1 MAGDLLRGV
10 ADAIR
15 AVLRDP
21 DVEVAPADVL
31 DDLPGWDSIDLVA
44 LVVEAECRFGVV
56 FGPEEVERLGT
67 VGDLIRAIEA
77 KRAPI
82 PAAADS
88 GATHRHDGLR
98 PVRRRKGQSVGRLV

>member
-21 DVEVAPADVL
+21 DVNVARADVL

-44 LVVEAECRFGVV
+44 LVVEAECRFGVI
-56 FGPEEVERLGT
+56 FGAEEVERLST

-77 KRAPI
+77 KRPPI
-82 PAAADS
+82 PAAAAS
-88 GATHRHDGLR
+88 GATQRHDDSHL
-98 PVRRRKGQSVGRLV
+98 VRRRKGQTVRRLV